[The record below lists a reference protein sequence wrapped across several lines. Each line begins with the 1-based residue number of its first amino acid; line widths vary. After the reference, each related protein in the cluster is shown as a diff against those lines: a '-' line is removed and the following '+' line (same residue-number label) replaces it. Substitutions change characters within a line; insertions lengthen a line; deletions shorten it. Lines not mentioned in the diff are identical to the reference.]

1 MLREMLNAA
10 WSPHP
15 GPDVRCRCRRGNT
28 AGEHGRESALI
39 GGAIMFADRVFG
51 ALSPPAGAGH

>member
-1 MLREMLNAA
+1 MLRERLNAA

-15 GPDVRCRCRRGNT
+15 GPDARCRRGNS